1 MFEYAN
7 KKISSHFDGDVI
19 AVEAPDI
26 KSLLTMNLMMW
37 QHFFVHSSC
46 FNVTAFWVFATI

>member
-37 QHFFVHSSC
+37 QHFFVHSSG
-46 FNVTAFWVFATI
+46 FNVTSFWVFATI